1 MKTHLLPAL
10 SAMVLLLCLSSCHK
24 DDIASFQIVKE
35 TITVAPNSAT
45 IDGSYSYQGTIKSIV
60 AEVTEKATDA
70 NVGAFP
76 ASLEGT
82 DFVLKINGLK
92 EATEYAYRYAV
103 DYGAS
108 KLFKTEIKT
117 FVTKGSLPIVK
128 TLEITL
134 LDNKNSLVSCE
145 VVSDGGTEVTA
156 RGICWN
162 TQGDPSMND
171 KVVSH
176 PDGGTGQFAI
186 RMENLDQNTT
196 YFVRAYA
203 ANSAGSTYGNEMRFT
218 TLPQGTPPGAVDGLF
233 SVGGDKRVWF
243 SQGNLQYQAST
254 DTWRFADYQTQC
266 LGDKNNSV
274 SSTYDGW
281 IDLFGWGTSGF
292 DHGAVCYQPWS
303 ISQESTY
310 YYAYGQ
316 WEENLFDQSGLADWG
331 CNPISNGGNV
341 TKMWRTLTSGEWEFV
356 FYRRSTLTGIR
367 FAKAVVNDVN
377 GVLLFPDDWQS
388 DSFVLNSPDQGGAD
402 YTSNVVTAGQWAD
415 LEEAG
420 VVFLPAGG
428 GRSGNSVHGVGT
440 HGCYWSSSSAVSV
453 GVRSLNF
460 LVNDLSTDYI
470 YVRYMG
476 NAVRLVSALS
486 AP

>member
-186 RMENLDQNTT
+186 RMENLEPNTT

-254 DTWRFADYQTQC
+254 DTWRC
-266 LGDKNNSV
+266 
-274 SSTYDGW
+274 
-281 IDLFGWGTSGF
+281 
-292 DHGAVCYQPWS
+292 
-303 ISQESTY
+303 
-310 YYAYGQ
+310 
-316 WEENLFDQSGLADWG
+316 
-331 CNPISNGGNV
+331 
-341 TKMWRTLTSGEWEFV
+341 
-356 FYRRSTLTGIR
+356 
-367 FAKAVVNDVN
+367 
-377 GVLLFPDDWQS
+377 
-388 DSFVLNSPDQGGAD
+388 
-402 YTSNVVTAGQWAD
+402 
-415 LEEAG
+415 
-420 VVFLPAGG
+420 FLAGG
-428 GRSGNSVHGVGT
+428 GRPK
-440 HGCYWSSSSAVSV
+440 
-453 GVRSLNF
+453 R
-460 LVNDLSTDYI
+460 
-470 YVRYMG
+470 
-476 NAVRLVSALS
+476 
-486 AP
+486 